1 MDFFLVN
8 LQTVRCQDLT
18 YFARKI
24 SCHISFAVIFNKIF
38 NAVSAR
44 NLLEIKFLLI
54 SLKKY

>member
-24 SCHISFAVIFNKIF
+24 KKFQDIFPLQLFSIR
-38 NAVSAR
+38 S
-44 NLLEIKFLLI
+44 
-54 SLKKY
+54 